1 MRLSWLAQCF
11 MNRFAER
18 IIEMGFPTQDQGKVI
33 NRVVAVVH
41 EHHDVIQDSGIQI
54 LCFVNGEKKR
64 LAFLFVK
71 IGDLFL
77 DSLEYPGFAAF
88 FRNSKNEA
96 KLLVKVSNADG
107 GKTQVFHMEQAW
119 I

>member
-41 EHHDVIQDSGIQI
+41 EHLDVI
-54 LCFVNGEKKR
+54 
-64 LAFLFVK
+64 
-71 IGDLFL
+71 
-77 DSLEYPGFAAF
+77 
-88 FRNSKNEA
+88 
-96 KLLVKVSNADG
+96 
-107 GKTQVFHMEQAW
+107 
-119 I
+119 

>member
-77 DSLEYPGFAAF
+77 DSLEHPGFVAF
-88 FRNSKNEA
+88 SGTPRMKQSC
-96 KLLVKVSNADG
+96 L
-107 GKTQVFHMEQAW
+107 
-119 I
+119 

>member
-107 GKTQVFHMEQAW
+107 GETQIFHMEQAW

>member
-1 MRLSWLAQCF
+1 
-11 MNRFAER
+11 
-18 IIEMGFPTQDQGKVI
+18 MGFPTQDQGKVI

-41 EHHDVIQDSGIQI
+41 EHHDVIQDSGIQV
-54 LCFVNGEKKR
+54 LCFINGEEKR
-64 LAFLFVK
+64 LAFFFVK

-96 KLLVKVSNADG
+96 ANYAQTECQFRYCGTAIPFLTVRSA
-107 GKTQVFHMEQAW
+107 AR
-119 I
+119 